1 MDVKTAFLNGF
12 IKEELYMIQPEG
24 FVNPK
29 GTPAPRRA
37 RPPRPPAAGG
47 GNRLLA
53 GYLAHEFLACGTVL
67 GERRAPGGPD
77 TGSEARQGRGQAA
90 RYEAVAALVQVGG
103 ACVPGVVNP
112 SQLAAWATTR

>member
-1 MDVKTAFLNGF
+1 MADREAPPGSGIGRKRRCRDAGAAAGL
-12 IKEELYMIQPEG
+12 PD
-24 FVNPK
+24 
-29 GTPAPRRA
+29 PAA
-37 RPPRPPAAGG
+37 AAGG

-77 TGSEARQGRGQAA
+77 TGSEAA

-112 SQLAAWATTR
+112 AQLAAWATTR